1 MSPYTTQLWARGP
14 RFCSYHVIVTSLMDQ
29 TTAKRNLW
37 LYSCRC
43 PLSRLLPCG
52 RISATVHG
60 ILESVLES
68 SIRRPVDDGIERAAG
83 EDHGAVEHVHAT
95 RQRRLPAKRV
105 DEIDDGDRTPARGEA
120 EEGDEHG
127 DARFALASLQRAQ
140 RALLLRR
147 PHLAAT
153 RSDLSKGL
161 EIGADDKMQGE
172 DDEEDL
178 HHEGVG
184 LARVERIEA
193 ERLAGVELVE
203 SPAEERRECRDA
215 RQEPQTGHH
224 DADVPGGE
232 DPFVSLRSDH
242 GDVPVDGHQ
251 RHAELG
257 DDADSENG
265 EAVEIAEGVRER
277 PLAGDDDRDG
287 ERNTD
292 NRDEDVTDG
301 QVDDENVRHGSKGW
315 SFVNGDAHKKVSEE
329 GEYVDDEIQQS
340 FDYNLSITSRLQ
352 LDSQIVSFDNCH
364 LGLVLKNVRFCV
376 LAERFDDVPF
386 SQKEKALGWA
396 RYILWKSDWCLK
408 VHVYLLSR
416 NGVDF

>member
-1 MSPYTTQLWARGP
+1 M
-14 RFCSYHVIVTSLMDQ
+14 
-29 TTAKRNLW
+29 
-37 LYSCRC
+37 
-43 PLSRLLPCG
+43 
-52 RISATVHG
+52 
-60 ILESVLES
+60 
-68 SIRRPVDDGIERAAG
+68 
-83 EDHGAVEHVHAT
+83 
-95 RQRRLPAKRV
+95 
-105 DEIDDGDRTPARGEA
+105 
-120 EEGDEHG
+120 
-127 DARFALASLQRAQ
+127 
-140 RALLLRR
+140 
-147 PHLAAT
+147 
-153 RSDLSKGL
+153 
-161 EIGADDKMQGE
+161 
-172 DDEEDL
+172 
-178 HHEGVG
+178 
-184 LARVERIEA
+184 
-193 ERLAGVELVE
+193 
-203 SPAEERRECRDA
+203 
-215 RQEPQTGHH
+215 
-224 DADVPGGE
+224 
-232 DPFVSLRSDH
+232 RSDH

-386 SQKEKALGWA
+386 SQKEKALG
-396 RYILWKSDWCLK
+396 
-408 VHVYLLSR
+408 
-416 NGVDF
+416 